1 MKFNNIINSIL
12 REEEKTEGPYYIQ
25 IKGEVYAKGD
35 DIPVCPFSGR
45 PNVYLYEISRYY
57 PPQPFIPSIE
67 PQYDILIG
75 RTRTDNRVKNFD
87 HYLVTQ
93 TSNVKDGIP
102 ELIYYDNYYDN
113 YNYDNYKYE
122 PTYKYK
128 TALHACIISQDLLT
142 KRAYKDHDL
151 GDMIDF

>member
-12 REEEKTEGPYYIQ
+12 REEEKTEGPYYIE
-25 IKGEVYAKGD
+25 IKGELYAKGD
-35 DIPVCPFSGR
+35 DMPKCPFSGR
-45 PNVYLYEISRYY
+45 SNVYLYEISRYY
-57 PPQPFIPSIE
+57 PPQPLIPSIE

-102 ELIYYDNYYDN
+102 ELIYYDNFYDN
-113 YNYDNYKYE
+113 FNVE
-122 PTYKYK
+122 STYKYK
-128 TALHACIISQDLLT
+128 TVPHTCIISQDLLT
-142 KRAYKDHDL
+142 KQAYKDHDL